1 MHRELFVSFYRR
13 KTLNT
18 KISKK
23 FTYVV
28 LKSIY
33 LIPYL
38 LQPMMVILILSPT
51 DPPNERSDISNPS
64 QTKRVTDAQNPRT
77 TFCRLFRLLRKRG
90 IESLFVRFPM
100 MIPPLSSCKTWNT
113 AWGTGRLGSGWRRPT
128 TQRLTRI

>member
-77 TFCRLFRLLRKRG
+77 TFCRLFRPAQARNRKLIRP
-90 IESLFVRFPM
+90 FPDDDTA
-100 MIPPLSSCKTWNT
+100 SSFAGLYSQK
-113 AWGTGRLGSGWRRPT
+113 
-128 TQRLTRI
+128 